1 VKELLDAGFIREI
14 RYANWLSNVVIVKK
28 ANGKW
33 RMCTDY
39 TDLNKACPKDPFPL
53 SCIDKLVDNSAG
65 YKYLSFMDAYSGYNQ
80 IPMYPEDQEKM
91 AFITDMGVYCYTM
104 MPFNLKNAGATYQR
118 MMSQVFKEQ
127 IGRILEVY
135 IDDMIVKTPEDKDS
149 VADLHETFQQLR
161 RYDLRL
167 NPNKCT
173 FGAEAGKF
181 LGFMLTSWG
190 IEVNPDKCS
199 AVLNMQSPRTI
210 KEVQQ
215 LTRMIAVL
223 TRFLPDSAR
232 KCLPFFRTLRR
243 KEDFQW
249 NAECEEAL
257 QVLKKTLSAPT
268 VLSRPDPGQ
277 TFYLYL
283 AVTNDAISA
292 ALVKEES
299 RN

>member
-1 VKELLDAGFIREI
+1 MPGVDPEFVCHRLSLKPGCIPVAHKKRKMGPERQAAIEKQVKELLDAGFIREI
-14 RYANWLSNVVIVKK
+14 RYIDWLSNVVIVKK

-33 RMCTDY
+33 RMCTNY

-53 SCIDKLVDNSAG
+53 PCIDKLVDNYTG

-80 IPMYPEDQEKM
+80 IPMHPEDQEKT

-104 MPFNLKNAGATYQR
+104 IPFDLKNAGATYQR

-135 IDDMIVKTPEDKDS
+135 IDDIIVKTPEDKDP
-149 VADLHETFQQLR
+149 VADLHETFQQLG

-173 FGAEAGKF
+173 FGVEARKF
-181 LGFMLTSWG
+181 LGFMLTSRG
-190 IEVNPDKCS
+190 IEVNPVKCS

-215 LTRMIAVL
+215 LTGRIPTL

-232 KCLPFFRTLRR
+232 KCLSFFRTLRR

-249 NAECEEAL
+249 NA
-257 QVLKKTLSAPT
+257 
-268 VLSRPDPGQ
+268 
-277 TFYLYL
+277 
-283 AVTNDAISA
+283 
-292 ALVKEES
+292 
-299 RN
+299 